1 MTNQFLGPNLTP
13 LWTMGFNKLELN
25 INVEVAFVLH
35 FFSSETS
42 AVNSYLAVIQ
52 GCRKTETVE
61 FYFYLYSV
69 MRGKTLYFKP

>member
-1 MTNQFLGPNLTP
+1 
-13 LWTMGFNKLELN
+13 MGFNKLELN